1 MRIRDWSSD
10 VGSADRS
17 GARAVIVSTAKLAQN
32 LMPAVLRSQAS
43 FVIGME
49 PLRGMQGDVAC
60 HLWSDLIAHYP
71 TDIEACAASQAAKRD
86 DLACIIYTSGTG
98 GAPRGVMQHHGA
110 ILCNIEGADK
120 LLEIGRAH
128 VRTPVTNAHIVCRLL
143 LEKKKKNTK

>member
-120 LLEIGRAH
+120 LLEEDFGRGQEVFLSFLPLSHAYEQIGRAH
-128 VRTPVTNAHIVCRLL
+128 V
-143 LEKKKKNTK
+143 